1 MSTLTNGLGDL
12 VEQLRSWADTLESQ
26 SARQAVATP
35 EDIMGILSA
44 MLRANRMMQ
53 QQTVHQQTVQQDP
66 GEASTHR
73 DPHIDPDPTIAGYR
87 GAMQR
92 IRELLPQLEA
102 RLLEERARLETEQA
116 RIRATM
122 GWAQTSRRNL

>member
-1 MSTLTNGLGDL
+1 MSTQTNGLRDL
-12 VEQLRSWADTLESQ
+12 VKQLGSWADTLESQ

-44 MLRANRMMQ
+44 MLRANKMMQ
-53 QQTVHQQTVQQDP
+53 QQTVQQDP
-66 GEASTHR
+66 GQAFTHR
-73 DPHIDPDPTIAGYR
+73 APHIDPDPTIAGYR

-102 RLLEERARLETEQA
+102 RLLEERVRLETEQA